1 MMSSFAGLISVKRI
15 KKASDHHDKGIGN
28 FGCGP
33 GASRRVD
40 VVGLSSATRV
50 PSSLSS
56 DDNRVG
62 HQPY

>member
-1 MMSSFAGLISVKRI
+1 MSSFAELISVKRI
-15 KKASDHHDKGIGN
+15 KKASDHHDRGIRD

-33 GASRRVD
+33 GACWCVD
-40 VVGLSSATRV
+40 VVGLSSSALV
-50 PSSLSS
+50 PSSILP